1 MLFHLLRTDVRRLRL
16 AIAGWILLMAS
27 IATVCGFQP
36 FYSTSLRF
44 AYTGWLAYTLLFWA
58 MQLFTVMLVPL
69 VLQADPAVGTEAFWM
84 TRPIRP
90 ALLASSKLL
99 LVLILV
105 VLVPTA
111 SMMALMIAYH
121 VPAGEVMRA
130 GLEMA
135 ILQTLWVAVLT
146 VAAVLTGNIARFA
159 VLCGAGLVLVAVT
172 LGIVGAVTAA
182 RVATQALEGKLEFV
196 LVGSAQDF
204 RTGISV
210 DHTAELV
217 AVLVAI
223 ATAVAL
229 VLIQYRTRLR
239 RRSVLVGIVGL
250 MLAWLAGASWQRTL
264 LQPPPTP
271 PAWATSQALQLTVD
285 RSSIR
290 TDPRN
295 PGTPRDRQTWVSTW
309 LQARLTE
316 IPPGW
321 FATATLID
329 ASLELDAARLESAR
343 RGYPASISSDGSDE
357 QPPVVVQRRLLD
369 VTRLLPP
376 MPPHRESLLAFA
388 LSDAEV
394 ARYAPAVGHYR
405 GRFRIGLTRAEVV
418 ATLPLQTGA
427 TAQNGAYRLVID
439 GLSTRQWGSG
449 AVSGRE
455 SDATSL
461 FDGRPPSHTS
471 YLLRNRRTREATGG
485 NASPDLTADYV
496 LASFSRPDLLPPRL
510 ALTIHD
516 VASSGFRARGIS
528 IMFPWILELLR
539 EDPAAADAWLA
550 DAELVLMRTTDDG
563 WVERTLD
570 IPAFPLVPAAVPNA
584 DGAANPFGSKR

>member
-1 MLFHLLRTDVRRLRL
+1 MLVSLGHLVRTDLRRLRL
-16 AIAGWILLMAS
+16 LIGGWLLLMAS
-27 IATVCGFQP
+27 IATVYGFQP
-36 FYSTSLRF
+36 LYSNSLRF

-58 MQLFTVMLVPL
+58 MQLFTVVLVPL
-69 VLQADPAVGTEAFWM
+69 VLQADPAVGTDAFWM
-84 TRPIRP
+84 TRPVRP
-90 ALLASSKLL
+90 AMLASSKLL
-99 LVLILV
+99 LVLILI

-121 VPAGEVMRA
+121 VPASEVMRVS
-130 GLEMA
+130 LEMG

-146 VAAVLTGNIARFA
+146 VAAVLTRSIARFV
-159 VLCGAGLVLVAVT
+159 VLSGAGLVLVAVT
-172 LGIVGAVTAA
+172 LGIVGAITAA
-182 RVATQALEGKLEFV
+182 QVAAQAFAGKLEFV
-196 LVGSAQDF
+196 LIGSAQDF
-204 RTGISV
+204 RTGSAV
-210 DHTAELV
+210 DHTPELI

-223 ATAVAL
+223 ATAATL
-229 VLIQYRTRLR
+229 VLTQYRTRLR
-239 RRSVLVGIVGL
+239 RHSVLVGIVGL
-250 MLAWLAGASWQRTL
+250 ILSWLAGASWQRPL

-285 RSSIR
+285 RDSIR

-309 LQARLTE
+309 LHARLTG

-357 QPPVVVQRRLLD
+357 PPPAAVQRRLLD
-369 VTRLLPP
+369 VTRLRPS
-376 MPPHRESLLAFA
+376 MPSHREPLVAFA

-418 ATLPLQTGA
+418 ATLPLQSGA
-427 TAQNGAYRLVID
+427 TAQDGAYRLVID
-439 GLSTRQWGSG
+439 SLSTTQWGSG

-455 SDATSL
+455 SNATSL
-461 FDGRPPSHTS
+461 FDERPPSSRS
-471 YLLRNRRTREATGG
+471 YLLRNRRTREATSG
-485 NASPDLTADYV
+485 NAPPDLTADYV
-496 LASFSRPDLLPPRL
+496 LASFARPDLLPPRL
-510 ALTIHD
+510 FLTIHD

-539 EDPAAADAWLA
+539 EDRAAADAWLA
-550 DAELVLMRTTDDG
+550 DAELVVVRTTDDG

-570 IPAFPLVPAAVPNA
+570 IPAFPLVPSPVPHT
-584 DGAANPFGSKR
+584 GQTQ

>member
-1 MLFHLLRTDVRRLRL
+1 
-16 AIAGWILLMAS
+16 
-27 IATVCGFQP
+27 
-36 FYSTSLRF
+36 
-44 AYTGWLAYTLLFWA
+44 
-58 MQLFTVMLVPL
+58 
-69 VLQADPAVGTEAFWM
+69 
-84 TRPIRP
+84 
-90 ALLASSKLL
+90 
-99 LVLILV
+99 LILI

-121 VPAGEVMRA
+121 VPASEVTRVS
-130 GLEMA
+130 LEMG

-146 VAAVLTGNIARFA
+146 VAAVLTRSIARFV
-159 VLCGAGLVLVAVT
+159 VLSGAGLVLVAVT
-172 LGIVGAVTAA
+172 LGIVGAITAA
-182 RVATQALEGKLEFV
+182 QVATQAFTGKVEFV

-204 RTGISV
+204 RTRSAV
-210 DHTAELV
+210 DHTPELI

-223 ATAVAL
+223 ATAATL
-229 VLIQYRTRLR
+229 VLTQYRTRLR
-239 RRSVLVGIVGL
+239 RHSVLVGIVGL
-250 MLAWLAGASWQRTL
+250 ILSWLAGASWQRPL

-285 RSSIR
+285 RDSIR

-309 LQARLTE
+309 LHARLTG

-357 QPPVVVQRRLLD
+357 PPPAAVLRRLLD
-369 VTRLLPP
+369 VTRLRPS
-376 MPPHRESLLAFA
+376 MPSHREPLVAFA

-418 ATLPLQTGA
+418 ATLPLQSGA
-427 TAQNGAYRLVID
+427 TAQDGAYRLVID
-439 GLSTRQWGSG
+439 SLSTTQWGSG

-455 SDATSL
+455 SNATSL
-461 FDGRPPSHTS
+461 FDERPPSSRS
-471 YLLRNRRTREATGG
+471 YLLRNRRTREATSG
-485 NASPDLTADYV
+485 NAPPDLTADYV
-496 LASFSRPDLLPPRL
+496 LASFGRADLLPPRL
-510 ALTIHD
+510 FLSIHD

-539 EDPAAADAWLA
+539 EDRAAADAWLA
-550 DAELVLMRTTDDG
+550 DAELVVVRTTDDG

-570 IPAFPLVPAAVPNA
+570 IPAFPLVPAAVPHT
-584 DGAANPFGSKR
+584 GQTQ